1 MKINNTSYVY
11 FSGDAHLSNL
21 RSSAYEA
28 VMDLVKNSPKDVYP
42 AITQT
47 FGAVLEKMVAILKM
61 EEQGK
66 QVGDYSQHNDFKS
79 LLCATLQV
87 CNLHA
92 FIKETLASKMV
103 DTKISLN
110 CLGALK
116 SS

>member
-1 MKINNTSYVY
+1 MFNQINAFHLF

-87 CNLHA
+87 CNLYILIRKILA
-92 FIKETLASKMV
+92 PKMFILHV
-103 DTKISLN
+103 
-110 CLGALK
+110 LK
-116 SS
+116 NS

>member
-1 MKINNTSYVY
+1 MTNVFHFCLNVQKSPTKLF

-28 VMDLVKNSPKDVYP
+28 VMDLVKNSPKDVYQ

-87 CNLHA
+87 CNLYIIY
-92 FIKETLASKMV
+92 FNQK
-103 DTKISLN
+103 DFRTKN
-110 CLGALK
+110 M
-116 SS
+116 